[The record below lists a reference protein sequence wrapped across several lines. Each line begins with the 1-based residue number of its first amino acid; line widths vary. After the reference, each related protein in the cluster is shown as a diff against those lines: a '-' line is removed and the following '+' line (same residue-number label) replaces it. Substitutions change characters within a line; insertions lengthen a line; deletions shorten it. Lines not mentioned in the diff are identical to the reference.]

1 MSNLKIQILF
11 LIISL
16 SLAQIEKLN
25 SDNKLR
31 SLKSKSKKKAQN
43 KNKESSSLLQTL
55 YTDSFSNNYYYT
67 TLYITDKKI
76 KQTYLIDTGSATMS
90 SPCGPCEKCGKH
102 KNNYFDPKNKIGYT
116 PLLCDSK
123 ICDMVPSIGCM
134 NKEKSKNK
142 KNTCNFL
149 NQKLNGDGLSG
160 YYLSNVVYF
169 EENQDLNSTNSLNKR
184 IYKSHAL
191 PIGCTLAEY
200 GNYKNRNVDGIMG
213 INNEK
218 RSFVSLLYDLKIINK
233 NIFSLCFG
241 IDGGYMSIGEI
252 MTKYHFS
259 NFITYVPFLNS
270 TNYLIEIIGIK
281 VGKREALES
290 RMVANIDTG
299 ETYSYLPT
307 KIFFNFIRKFDNAC
321 TDSKGFK
328 FCGKFT
334 LDPKMGYCAYYE
346 NNQTLFRTIRKYWP
360 EINLILDKN
369 IEYIWKPNNYYYFD
383 LKSTKPRVCLAFLNH
398 NYEKITL
405 GVNFIKGYDFIFD
418 KENQLLG
425 FVPADCSRG
434 NPISNDNNEV
444 ITPLPNKSRSVLTD
458 KVTTSNE
465 NKEHYKETNK
475 SEIIEFIQGS
485 NKELEILKSSKLFK
499 YIIILILSLIIV
511 IALLIVI
518 IIIIW
523 QNIEYRKYKNI
534 LNEEKNK
541 LNTDTSNLEEQKN
554 VKVSK
559 YYEKIDDKKDS
570 KNNNNDVLFIYKKGD

>member
-25 SDNKLR
+25 SENKLN
-31 SLKSKSKKKAQN
+31 SLESKSKKKAQ
-43 KNKESSSLLQTL
+43 NKESSSLLQTL

-90 SPCGPCEKCGKH
+90 SPCVPCEKCGKH
-102 KNNYFDPKNKIGYT
+102 KNNYFDPKNKKGYT

-134 NKEKSKNK
+134 NKEKSKKK

-169 EENQDLNSTNSLNKR
+169 EENQDLNSTNSLNKK

-200 GNYKNRNVDGIMG
+200 GKYKNRNVDGIMG
-213 INNEK
+213 INNKK
-218 RSFVSLLYDLKIINK
+218 RSFVSLLYNLKIINK

-241 IDGGYMSIGEI
+241 KDGGYMSIGEI
-252 MTKYHFS
+252 ITKYHFS
-259 NFITYVPFLNS
+259 KFITYVPLLNS
-270 TNYLIEIIGIK
+270 TNYLIKIIGIK

-307 KIFFNFIRKFDNAC
+307 KIFFNFIRNFDNAC
-321 TDSKGFK
+321 ADSKGFK
-328 FCGKFT
+328 LCGKFT

-369 IEYIWKPNNYYYFD
+369 IEYIWKPNKLY
-383 LKSTKPRVCLAFLNH
+383 KIIFLLDNS
-398 NYEKITL
+398 
-405 GVNFIKGYDFIFD
+405 
-418 KENQLLG
+418 LL
-425 FVPADCSRG
+425 
-434 NPISNDNNEV
+434 
-444 ITPLPNKSRSVLTD
+444 
-458 KVTTSNE
+458 
-465 NKEHYKETNK
+465 
-475 SEIIEFIQGS
+475 
-485 NKELEILKSSKLFK
+485 
-499 YIIILILSLIIV
+499 
-511 IALLIVI
+511 
-518 IIIIW
+518 
-523 QNIEYRKYKNI
+523 
-534 LNEEKNK
+534 
-541 LNTDTSNLEEQKN
+541 
-554 VKVSK
+554 
-559 YYEKIDDKKDS
+559 
-570 KNNNNDVLFIYKKGD
+570 